1 MATGARDPRID
12 SMFSADKRWALV
24 LVVALWASILF
35 VLWMIW
41 PLIADGTAR
50 IVILIAGGLLLLF
63 NTASI
68 TAMLSHYGEDKDHIY
83 GLDIKYLDEMRKR

>member
-1 MATGARDPRID
+1 MPTGARDARID
-12 SMFSADKRWALV
+12 TMFAGDKRWALV
-24 LVVALWASILF
+24 LVIALWIAILF
-35 VLWMIW
+35 VLGMTWSY
-41 PLIADGTAR
+41 IADGPAR
-50 IVILIAGGLLLLF
+50 IAAIIAGGLLLLF